1 MYISTCWSVVATKVR
16 LAPKQSASA
25 AQGSQQSPDELTPV
39 DLRFP
44 STGGLQILMQQAFL
58 RESFRSFVKQSWI
71 PALHNEAQSNEGVR
85 ALALNSL
92 DFLTDVR
99 DFNMMQNNSLFQS
112 YRACHIFEKYIMHG
126 SVQQVISL
134 YLNALHRKRDQN
146 PNTTPHPR
154 LDTNPKRTTRS
165 LYLPT

>member
-1 MYISTCWSVVATKVR
+1 MSIAACWSVVATKVK
-16 LAPKQSASA
+16 LAPKQDPSAH
-25 AQGSQQSPDELTPV
+25 GSQQSSDELTPV

-58 RESFRSFVKQSWI
+58 RESFRSFVKQNWI
-71 PALHNEAQSNEGVR
+71 PALHNEALNNEGVR

-126 SVQQVISL
+126 AVQQVRPLSF
-134 YLNALHRKRDQN
+134 KRI
-146 PNTTPHPR
+146 R
-154 LDTNPKRTTRS
+154 
-165 LYLPT
+165 